1 MFFNLTEKNKM
12 IIFTGFVC
20 FLLLILAVFCFQSK
34 SIVILKYQLNKLS
47 IHIFIAYLSFAAA
60 LIHGLFAVQ
69 HFRFSSGLFAIVCLL
84 LTILSGMVLRYT
96 QPKPYKKQ
104 FHIWICI
111 VLFLSVLIHVVDVL
125 IIY

>member
-12 IIFTGFVC
+12 IIWAGFVS

-34 SIVILKYQLNKLS
+34 SIVTQKYQLNKLS
-47 IHIFIAYLSFAAA
+47 IHIFIAYLSFATA

-69 HFRFSSGLFAIVCLL
+69 HFRFSSGVFAIVCVL

-104 FHIWICI
+104 FHVLICVI
-111 VLFLSVLIHVVDVL
+111 LLLSVLIHVFDVL

>member
-1 MFFNLTEKNKM
+1 MLCNLNEKNEM
-12 IIFTGFVC
+12 IVFSGFVC
-20 FLLLILAVFCFQSK
+20 FLLLILAVFCFQIK
-34 SIVILKYQLNKLS
+34 SIVIRKYQLNKLS
-47 IHIFIAYLSFAAA
+47 IHIFIAYLSFAAV

-69 HFRFSSGLFAIVCLL
+69 HFRFSSGVFAIVCVL

-104 FHIWICI
+104 FHVLICVI
-111 VLFLSVLIHVVDVL
+111 LLLSVLIHVFDVL